1 MKYANGWGAMYPLS
15 NFGFGVVETDQ
26 TIWNDIFPI
35 RYGFHTSSTSK
46 QGWVASANSGGLEG
60 TTRGLIWTLNSGVNF
75 QVAQSPQDLN
85 IDTSSRKPSR
95 VIVRFSNKTG
105 DVNNDKYKIKLSMV
119 GGSTFNYDFVVTD
132 LTDYLNVQY
141 FYIDIPSYANDQLD
155 RLAIQT
161 NILAKDPVSELKI
174 HQVIV
179 G

>member
-46 QGWVASANSGGLEG
+46 QGWVASGNSGGLEG

-75 QVAQSPQDLN
+75 QIAQTEQGLN
-85 IDTSSRKPSR
+85 INTSERKPSR

-119 GGSTFNYDFVVTD
+119 GGSTFNFDFEVVG
-132 LTDYLNVQY
+132 LTDFKNVQN
-141 FYIDIPSYANDQLD
+141 FYIDIPNYANDELD

-161 NILAKDPVSELKI
+161 NTIGAKPVSELKI
-174 HQVIV
+174 HQVIL